1 MKTLLV
7 ANSKGG
13 SGKTMTAITLAA
25 ALKAAGRKVALAD
38 ADPQQSARMWGK
50 RRSAY
55 AAHIP
60 VLDWSGPG
68 SNGARPS
75 VPKKTEW
82 LVIDSG
88 AGLEAEDAKPFLKEA
103 DFMVTPVMPSM
114 FDELAVKGFLKTLRD
129 LKRIRKEKVDILP
142 IGSRID
148 PRRKDG
154 RLLKEF
160 LEANGQEIV
169 TMISE
174 RAAYVDLAREG
185 LSIFDQSQAKY
196 APMKEQWAPVLKR
209 MGVKL

>member
-25 ALKAAGRKVALAD
+25 ALKSAGCRVALAD

-60 VLDWSGPG
+60 VLNWSGEV
-68 SNGARPS
+68 RPS

-88 AGLEAEDAKPFLKEA
+88 AGLEADEAKPFLKEA

-129 LKRIRKEKVDILP
+129 LKRIRKDKVEILP

-185 LSIFDQSQAKY
+185 LSIFDKTQAKY
-196 APMKEQWAPVLKR
+196 APMKEQWKPVLKR
-209 MGVKL
+209 LGVKL

>member
-1 MKTLLV
+1 VKTLLV

-25 ALKAAGRKVALAD
+25 ALKAAGFKVALAD
-38 ADPQQSARMWGK
+38 ADPQQSARQWGK

-55 AAHIP
+55 APHIP
-60 VLDWSGPG
+60 LLDWSGA
-68 SNGARPS
+68 ARPS

-88 AGLEAEDAKPFLKEA
+88 AGFGVEEAKPFLKDA
-103 DFMVTPVMPSM
+103 DVMVTPVMASM
-114 FDELAVKGFLKTLRD
+114 FDELAAKGFLKSLRD
-129 LKRIRKEKVDILP
+129 IKQIKKDKIDILP

-148 PRRKDG
+148 PRRKDA

-160 LEANGQEIV
+160 LAANGQELV

-185 LSIFDQSQAKY
+185 LSIFDQKQARFTPIKQ
-196 APMKEQWAPVLKR
+196 QWQPVLKR

>member
-1 MKTLLV
+1 VKTLLV

-25 ALKAAGRKVALAD
+25 ALKAAGFKVALAD
-38 ADPQQSARMWGK
+38 ADPQQSARQWGK

-55 AAHIP
+55 APHIP
-60 VLDWSGPG
+60 LLDWSGT
-68 SNGARPS
+68 ARPS

-88 AGLEAEDAKPFLKEA
+88 AGLGAEEAKPFLKDA
-103 DFMVTPVMPSM
+103 DVMVTPVMASM
-114 FDELAVKGFLKTLRD
+114 FDELAAKGFLKSLREI
-129 LKRIRKEKVDILP
+129 KQIKKGKIDILP

-148 PRRKDG
+148 PRRKDA

-160 LEANGQEIV
+160 LAANGQELV

-185 LSIFDQSQAKY
+185 LSIFDQKQARFTPIKQ
-196 APMKEQWAPVLKR
+196 QWQPVLKR

>member
-1 MKTLLV
+1 M
-7 ANSKGG
+7 
-13 SGKTMTAITLAA
+13 
-25 ALKAAGRKVALAD
+25 
-38 ADPQQSARMWGK
+38 
-50 RRSAY
+50 
-55 AAHIP
+55 
-60 VLDWSGPG
+60 
-68 SNGARPS
+68 
-75 VPKKTEW
+75 PKKTEW

-196 APMKEQWAPVLKR
+196 TPMKQQWAPVLKR

>member
-25 ALKAAGRKVALAD
+25 ALRANGKRVAIAD

-60 VLDWSGPG
+60 VLNWSGE
-68 SNGARPS
+68 ARPS
-75 VPKKTEW
+75 VPGKTDW

-88 AGLEAEDAKPFLKEA
+88 AGLESTAAKALLKDA
-103 DFMVTPVMPSM
+103 DVMITPVMASM
-114 FDELAVKGFLKTLRD
+114 FDELAIKAFLKSLRD
-129 LKRIRKEKVDILP
+129 LKRIRKDKVDIMP

-148 PRRKDG
+148 PRRKDA

-160 LEANGQEIV
+160 LEANGQELV

-174 RAAYVDLAREG
+174 RAAYIDLAREG

-196 APMKEQWAPVLKR
+196 TPMKAQWQPVLKR
-209 MGVKL
+209 IGVKL

>member
-1 MKTLLV
+1 VKTLLV

-25 ALKAAGRKVALAD
+25 ALKAAGCRVALAD

-60 VLDWSGPG
+60 VLNWSGEV
-68 SNGARPS
+68 RPS

-88 AGLEAEDAKPFLKEA
+88 AGLEADEAKPFLKEA

-129 LKRIRKEKVDILP
+129 LKRIRKDKVEILP

-174 RAAYVDLAREG
+174 RAVYVDLAREG
-185 LSIFDQSQAKY
+185 LSIFDKTQAKY
-196 APMKEQWAPVLKR
+196 APMKEQWKPVLKR
-209 MGVKL
+209 LGVKL

>member
-25 ALKAAGRKVALAD
+25 ALKAAGFKVALAD
-38 ADPQQSARMWGK
+38 ADPQQSARQWGK

-55 AAHIP
+55 APHIP
-60 VLDWSGPG
+60 LLDWSGT
-68 SNGARPS
+68 ARPS

-88 AGLEAEDAKPFLKEA
+88 AGLGAEEAKPFLKDA
-103 DFMVTPVMPSM
+103 DVMVTPVMASM
-114 FDELAVKGFLKTLRD
+114 FDELAAKGFLKSLREI
-129 LKRIRKEKVDILP
+129 KQIKKGKIDILP

-148 PRRKDG
+148 PRRKDA

-160 LEANGQEIV
+160 LAANGQELV

-185 LSIFDQSQAKY
+185 LSIFDQKQARFTPIKQ
-196 APMKEQWAPVLKR
+196 QWQPVLKR

>member
-1 MKTLLV
+1 VKTLLV

-13 SGKTMTAITLAA
+13 SGKTMTAITLAV
-25 ALKAAGRKVALAD
+25 ALRAAGKRVTLAD

-60 VLDWSGPG
+60 VLDWSGA
-68 SNGARPS
+68 ARPS
-75 VPKKTEW
+75 VPRKTDW

-88 AGLEAEDAKPFLKEA
+88 AGLESEAAKVLLKDA
-103 DFMVTPVMPSM
+103 DVMVTPIMASM
-114 FDELAVKGFLKTLRD
+114 FDELAVKGFLKSLRE
-129 LKRIRKEKVDILP
+129 LKRIRKEKVEILP

-154 RLLKEF
+154 RILKEF
-160 LEANGQEIV
+160 LEANGQELV

-174 RAAYVDLAREG
+174 RAAYIDLAREG
-185 LSIFDQSQAKY
+185 LSIFDQTQAKY
-196 APMKEQWAPVLKR
+196 APMKAQWQPVLKHL
-209 MGVKL
+209 GVKL

>member
-25 ALKAAGRKVALAD
+25 ALRANGKRVTIAD

-60 VLDWSGPG
+60 VLNWSE
-68 SNGARPS
+68 NAQPS

-88 AGLEAEDAKPFLKEA
+88 AGLESDAAKVLLKDA
-103 DFMVTPVMPSM
+103 DVMITPIMASM
-114 FDELAVKGFLKTLRD
+114 FDELAVKRFLKSLSD
-129 LKRIRKEKVDILP
+129 LKRIRKEKVDIIP

-160 LEANGQEIV
+160 LEANGQELA

-174 RAAYVDLAREG
+174 RAAYIDLAREG

-196 APMKEQWAPVLKR
+196 QPMKEQWKPVLKR
-209 MGVKL
+209 LGVKL

>member
-25 ALKAAGRKVALAD
+25 ALRASGKRVTIAD

-60 VLDWSGPG
+60 VLDWSGA
-68 SNGARPS
+68 ARPS
-75 VPKKTEW
+75 APKKTDW

-88 AGLEAEDAKPFLKEA
+88 AGLESAAAKALLQDA
-103 DFMVTPVMPSM
+103 DVMVTPVMSSM
-114 FDELAVKGFLKTLRD
+114 FDELAVKGFLKSLRE

-160 LEANGQEIV
+160 LEANGQELV

-174 RAAYVDLAREG
+174 RAAYIDLAREG
-185 LSIFDQSQAKY
+185 LSIFDQSQAKF
-196 APMKEQWAPVLKR
+196 APMKAQWQPVLKR
-209 MGVKL
+209 LGVKI

>member
-13 SGKTMTAITLAA
+13 AGKTMTAITLAT
-25 ALKAAGRKVALAD
+25 ALKSAGHRVALAD

-60 VLDWSGPG
+60 VLDWSNPDK
-68 SNGARPS
+68 RPS

-88 AGLEAEDAKPFLKEA
+88 AGLEADEA
-103 DFMVTPVMPSM
+103 QTLMKGADYLIAPVMASM
-114 FDELAVKGFLKTLRD
+114 FDELAIKGFLKSLRD
-129 LKRIRKEKVDILP
+129 IKRVRKDKITILP

-148 PRRKDG
+148 PRRKDA
-154 RLLKEF
+154 RLLREF
-160 LEANGQEIV
+160 LQANGQDLV
-169 TMISE
+169 TLISE

-185 LSIFDQSQAKY
+185 LSIFDQKQARFT
-196 APMKEQWAPVLKR
+196 PIKEQWKPLLKAL
-209 MGVKL
+209 GIKAAI

>member
-60 VLDWSGPG
+60 VLDWSGE
-68 SNGARPS
+68 ACPS

-196 APMKEQWAPVLKR
+196 APMKEQWSPVLKR